1 MLNNSDIWKKHKC
14 LILSAKKLEKYW
26 NSISFGGNAAVPI
39 AIQSLGRKLIY
50 KYHTEIETLIN
61 ASLRDLKT
69 IPYSMKMKQEFSFFA
84 DHVDRRQN
92 QISFLKCQLFKNNDY
107 CQPYT
112 EKLPKTFE
120 DFQYESSLGGFLSD
134 PVKSEKY
141 PGHYKTYVESF
152 RERDKYTKVN
162 DTEYGQCAICTNWIF
177 LSATKKKT
185 SSVSFCIL
193 IKNFARWKNLKR
205 KRPASAIIKLLKEM
219 FAGRNSQLTIDYI
232 NTKN

>member
-1 MLNNSDIWKKHKC
+1 M
-14 LILSAKKLEKYW
+14 
-26 NSISFGGNAAVPI
+26 
-39 AIQSLGRKLIY
+39 
-50 KYHTEIETLIN
+50 
-61 ASLRDLKT
+61 RDLKT

-152 RERDKYTKVN
+152 RDRDKYTKVN
-162 DTEYGQCAICTNWIF
+162 DTELSTDNAQSVQIGFFYLQLKKNQLRKLLHPNKKLCT
-177 LSATKKKT
+177 LKKSKEKT
-185 SSVSFCIL
+185 SCQCNYKTFKGNVRGQEFTTYHRL
-193 IKNFARWKNLKR
+193 YKHKKLNFHTRNRLQRAF
-205 KRPASAIIKLLKEM
+205 KETESKTE
-219 FAGRNSQLTIDYI
+219 NQTP
-232 NTKN
+232 